1 MSIAPSPR
9 AGDQAPP
16 RRRASPPPRGDATRE
31 QLIKAAL
38 VVFARD
44 GYSAASTRALAQ
56 SAGVNQAL
64 IGYHFGGKQ
73 GLYLAVFE
81 HIAQRVRSRIE
92 PVATEIAAA
101 LAQPDP
107 PRSAAHRRRHWLPM
121 LLRVADGM
129 TELLLGDE
137 TEGWAQLIVR
147 EQQHPTEAF
156 DRLYAQFMG
165 PMLGLATQL
174 LLRLRPDLEP
184 AQARARTVAMFGQA
198 LVWRVARAGAQRHM
212 GWKRLAD
219 AERRMVHETVRLTVT
234 ALVSA

>member
-1 MSIAPSPR
+1 MSTRPSPPSE
-9 AGDQAPP
+9 GQALP
-16 RRRASPPPRGDATRE
+16 RRRASAPPRGDATRE
-31 QLIKAAL
+31 QLLEAGL

-44 GYSAASTRALAQ
+44 GYTAAGTRALAQ
-56 SAGVNQAL
+56 AAGVNQAL

-92 PVATEIAAA
+92 PVAIEIAAA
-101 LAQPDP
+101 LAQPDVP
-107 PRSAAHRRRHWLPM
+107 EAAARRRRHWLPM

-137 TEGWAQLIVR
+137 TEAWAQLIVR

-156 DRLYAQFMG
+156 DHLYAQFMG

-174 LLRLRPDLEP
+174 VQRLRPDLEP

-212 GWKRLAD
+212 GWKRLAE
-219 AERRMVHETVRLTVT
+219 AERRTVLETVRLTVT
-234 ALVSA
+234 AIVSA